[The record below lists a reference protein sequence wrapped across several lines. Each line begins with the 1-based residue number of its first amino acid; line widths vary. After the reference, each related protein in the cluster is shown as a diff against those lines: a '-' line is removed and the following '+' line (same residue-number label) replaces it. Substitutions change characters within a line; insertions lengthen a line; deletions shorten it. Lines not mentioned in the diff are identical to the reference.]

1 MTNQSAQ
8 VALVQDDI
16 ERAAVLGRNAL
27 AAFAQH
33 GERQGIAEGLETL
46 AAVAAANEDPG
57 RAAVLGGAAAAVR
70 ETISSSPAAFE
81 TVIAG
86 RFLET
91 AERTSGEERWQ
102 ASWRA
107 GRALSAETAV
117 KHALAST

>member
-102 ASWRA
+102 ASWGA